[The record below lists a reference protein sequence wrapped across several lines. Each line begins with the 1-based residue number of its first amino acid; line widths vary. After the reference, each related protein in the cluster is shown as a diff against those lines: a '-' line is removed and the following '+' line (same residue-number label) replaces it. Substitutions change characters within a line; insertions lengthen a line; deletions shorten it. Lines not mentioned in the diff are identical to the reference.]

1 MPAPIPSTEFS
12 AAQLTPSAFIVAL
25 PKAELHLHLEG
36 AVEPPTL
43 VELSRRHD
51 PAPLDLAAVERL
63 YDYADF
69 PGFLD
74 AFAAVTQRLRDAADY
89 DFITYRL
96 MERLRAEGVV
106 HAEVYVSVGICLRRE
121 QDFDAFFE
129 GMERGR
135 ARGQKDF
142 GVSLLWIFDFVRQW
156 GPDAAE
162 HVVEKAIQFR
172 GHNVIGIGMG
182 GDERQAAP
190 ELFREVYQRAAA
202 HGLRLTA
209 HAGEAAGPESVLG
222 ALDALGAERIGHGL
236 NAWHDRELVAR
247 LARDQVPVE
256 VCVTSNLRTGCLR
269 SLSRHPLRKYFDA
282 GVLVTLNSDDPAMFR
297 TSLAREYQLAQD
309 AFGFSDHELR
319 RVAANSFRASFLP
332 EEARQRHLASLTA
345 PAPRL

>member
-1 MPAPIPSTEFS
+1 MPTSTPSTELS

-43 VELSRRHD
+43 VELSARHD
-51 PAPLDLAAVERL
+51 AAPLDLAAVEQL
-63 YDYADF
+63 YNYTDF

-89 DFITYRL
+89 ELITYRL

-106 HAEVYVSVGICLRRE
+106 HAEVYVSAGICLRRE
-121 QDFDAFFE
+121 QDFDALFE

-135 ARGQKDF
+135 ERGQKDF

-156 GPDAAE
+156 GPEAAE
-162 HVVEKAIQFR
+162 RVIEKAIQFR
-172 GHNVIGIGMG
+172 GRNVVGIGMG

-202 HGLRLTA
+202 SGLRLTA

-247 LARDQVPVE
+247 LARDQVPLE
-256 VCVTSNLRTGCLR
+256 ICVTSNLRTGCLR

-309 AFGFSDHELR
+309 AFGFSDDELR
-319 RVAANSFRASFLP
+319 RVAASSFRASFLP
-332 EEARQRHLASLTA
+332 EEAKQRHLV
-345 PAPRL
+345 

>member
-1 MPAPIPSTEFS
+1 MPTSTPSTEFS
-12 AAQLTPSAFIVAL
+12 AAQFTPSAFILAL

-43 VELSRRHD
+43 VELSLRQD
-51 PAPLDLAAVERL
+51 AAPLDLAAVEHL
-63 YDYADF
+63 YSYTDF
-69 PGFLD
+69 PGFLE

-89 DFITYRL
+89 ELITYRL
-96 MERLRAEGVV
+96 MERLRTEGVV

-121 QDFDAFFE
+121 QDFDALFE

-135 ARGQKDF
+135 NRGLEDF

-156 GPDAAE
+156 GPEAAE

-172 GHNVIGIGMG
+172 GSNVVGIGMG

-190 ELFREVYQRAAA
+190 ELFHEVYQRAAA

-236 NAWHDRELVAR
+236 NAWHDPELVAR
-247 LARDQVPVE
+247 LARDQVPLE
-256 VCVTSNLRTGCLR
+256 ICVTSNLRTGCLR

-297 TSLAREYQLAQD
+297 TSLAREYQLAQE
-309 AFGFSDHELR
+309 AFGFTDAELR
-319 RVAANSFRASFLP
+319 RLAANSFRASFLH
-332 EEARQRHLASLTA
+332 EDVKQRHLAGLTV
-345 PAPRL
+345 PSPRL

>member
-1 MPAPIPSTEFS
+1 MPTWTPSTELS
-12 AAQLTPSAFIVAL
+12 ATQLTPSAFIVAL

-51 PAPLDLAAVERL
+51 PAPLDFAAVEQL
-63 YDYADF
+63 YNYTDF

-74 AFAAVTQRLRDAADY
+74 AFAAVTQRLCDPADY
-89 DFITYRL
+89 ELITYRL
-96 MERLRAEGVV
+96 MERLHAQGVL
-106 HAEVYVSVGICLRRE
+106 HAEVYVSVGICLRRR
-121 QDFDAFFE
+121 QDFDALFD

-135 ARGQKDF
+135 ERGAKDF

-156 GPDAAE
+156 GPEAAE

-172 GHNVIGIGMG
+172 GRNVIGIGMG

-190 ELFREVYQRAAA
+190 ELFREVYQQAAA

-236 NAWHDRELVAR
+236 NAWHDPELVAR
-247 LARDQVPVE
+247 LVRDQVPVE
-256 VCVTSNLRTGCLR
+256 ICVTSNLRTGCLR

-309 AFGFSDHELR
+309 AFGFSDDELR
-319 RVAANSFRASFLP
+319 YVAASSFRASFLP
-332 EEARQRHLASLTA
+332 EEAKQRHLAGFTA

>member
-1 MPAPIPSTEFS
+1 MPTSTPSTEFS
-12 AAQLTPSAFIVAL
+12 AAQLTPSAFILAL

-36 AVEPPTL
+36 AVEPATL

-51 PAPLDLAAVERL
+51 AAPLDLAAVEQL
-63 YDYADF
+63 YNYADF
-69 PGFLD
+69 PGFLE
-74 AFAAVTQRLRDAADY
+74 AFAAVAQRLRDAADY
-89 DFITYRL
+89 ELITYRL
-96 MERLRAEGVV
+96 LERLRAENVV

-121 QDFDAFFE
+121 QDFDALFE

-135 ARGQKDF
+135 ERGRKDF

-162 HVVEKAIQFR
+162 RVVEKAIQFR
-172 GHNVIGIGMG
+172 GRNVVGIGMG

-190 ELFREVYQRAAA
+190 ELFHQVYQHAAA

-209 HAGEAAGPESVLG
+209 HAGEAAGPASVLG

-236 NAWHDRELVAR
+236 NAWHDPELVAR
-247 LARDQVPVE
+247 LARDQVPLE
-256 VCVTSNLRTGCLR
+256 ICVTSNLRTGCLR
-269 SLSRHPLRKYFDA
+269 SLSQHPLRRYFDA
-282 GVLVTLNSDDPAMFR
+282 GVLVTLNSDDPAMFQ

-309 AFGFSDHELR
+309 AFGFTDDELR
-319 RVAANSFRASFLP
+319 RLAANSFRASFLP
-332 EEARQRHLASLTA
+332 EETKQRHLAGLTA